1 MYCSFCGKEI
11 EDGARFCNHC
21 GAQLET
27 GMQAGASGDAA
38 SVTSDATQVMP
49 GAEFNS
55 GATQVM
61 PEAEHQSNPT
71 QQMPQTPPA
80 PDPNQ
85 LVTSSPFGPA
95 SNSLGNNTAGGTSS
109 APGMPGAPEMTGTS
123 VQKQPLS
130 RNAKIGIAVGAGVV
144 AVAII
149 VVIVLA
155 VSGFFN
161 QSQSEQPAEER
172 AAETT
177 IIDKTDSVDPPKQ
190 NVTEQDSSSSSNS
203 NSATNSQSVVS
214 DSYTSSS
221 IDGYSTYTNGRFG
234 YSVAYPSD
242 YVLSQEYEDGSGVI
256 FTNASRDDMTI
267 TVWGQNNTYS
277 EMAKSMLSGFQ
288 ESIGAEGYTAS
299 GDDWFVYS
307 YEMDGQVVYLKEYV
321 GSGSMACM
329 SITYPKSMSAEG
341 DAMVE
346 TMEPTLEPGDIS
358 VSH

>member
-109 APGMPGAPEMTGTS
+109 APGMPGAPSCRTYGRSS
-123 VQKQPLS
+123 VSWPC
-130 RNAKIGIAVGAGVV
+130 ND
-144 AVAII
+144 
-149 VVIVLA
+149 
-155 VSGFFN
+155 GF
-161 QSQSEQPAEER
+161 
-172 AAETT
+172 
-177 IIDKTDSVDPPKQ
+177 
-190 NVTEQDSSSSSNS
+190 
-203 NSATNSQSVVS
+203 
-214 DSYTSSS
+214 
-221 IDGYSTYTNGRFG
+221 
-234 YSVAYPSD
+234 
-242 YVLSQEYEDGSGVI
+242 
-256 FTNASRDDMTI
+256 NASPRTR
-267 TVWGQNNTYS
+267 
-277 EMAKSMLSGFQ
+277 
-288 ESIGAEGYTAS
+288 TAS
-299 GDDWFVYS
+299 RPY
-307 YEMDGQVVYLKEYV
+307 
-321 GSGSMACM
+321 
-329 SITYPKSMSAEG
+329 
-341 DAMVE
+341 
-346 TMEPTLEPGDIS
+346 
-358 VSH
+358 